1 MKIAVLTSGGH
12 APGMNAAVR
21 AVAQGAF
28 ARDWEVVQVK
38 FGYMGLMK
46 GDMEPV
52 ERGKLEGFMQL
63 GGTVLGT
70 ERSDEFQT
78 PEGQQ
83 RAVDCMEEAGIEG
96 LVVIGGGGSLAGA
109 QNLYELGVKVVGVPA
124 TLDND
129 IWGTDLS
136 VGVDTALNTA
146 VEAIDRIRDT
156 ASSRNRAHVVEVLGN
171 DCGYLALMSAIA
183 GGAQVA
189 LVPEF
194 EADPDDLLNYIRESY
209 EQGKQHFIVVAAEGA
224 QLSAEE
230 FQGYVNDAEGTYQ
243 ADLTVLGHL
252 QSGGAPSA
260 FDRILAGQLGAGAVA
275 ALEDG
280 ESGVMVALQGQQIE
294 RLPLKEVTEKQRPL
308 DSEMYELV
316 EILARPAHQDGREVD
331 RA

>member
-28 ARDWEVVQVK
+28 ARGWEVVQVE

-46 GDMEPV
+46 GDVQPV
-52 ERGKLEGFMQL
+52 QRDRLEGFMQL

-78 PEGQQ
+78 PEGQR
-83 RAVDCMEEAGIEG
+83 RAVACMEENGVEG

-109 QNLYELGVKVVGVPA
+109 QNLHELGVKVAGVPA

-156 ASSRNRAHVVEVLGN
+156 ASSRNRAHVIEVLGR
-171 DCGYLALMSAIA
+171 DCGYLALMSAIS

-194 EADPDDLLNYIRESY
+194 EANPEDLLEYIRETY
-209 EQGKQHFIVVAAEGA
+209 EQGKPHFIVVAAEGA
-224 QLSAEE
+224 KFTAAE
-230 FQGYVNDAEGTYQ
+230 FQDYVNDAEGTYQ

-252 QSGGAPSA
+252 QSGGGPSA
-260 FDRILAGQLGAGAVA
+260 FDRILAGQLGTAAVS

-280 ESGVMVALQGQQIE
+280 DTGVMVALRGQQVE
-294 RLPLKEVTEKQRPL
+294 RLPLEKVVENRRPL
-308 DSEMYELV
+308 DPEMYELV
-316 EILARPAHQDGREVD
+316 EVLARPVD
-331 RA
+331 

>member
-28 ARDWEVVQVK
+28 AREWEVVQAE
-38 FGYMGLMK
+38 FGYVGLME
-46 GDMEPV
+46 GTLEPV
-52 ERGKLEGFMQL
+52 DRNKLEGFMQL

-78 PEGQQ
+78 SEGQRQ
-83 RAVDCMEEAGIEG
+83 AVACMEESGVEG

-109 QNLYELGVKVVGVPA
+109 QNLHELGVKVAGIPA

-129 IWGTDLS
+129 IWGTDLC

-171 DCGYLALMSAIA
+171 DSGYLALMSAIA
-183 GGAQVA
+183 GGAQAA

-194 EADPDDLLNYIRESY
+194 EAKPEDLLEYIRESY

-224 QLSAEE
+224 QLTAEE
-230 FQGYVNDAEGTYQ
+230 FRGYVNEAEGAYQ

-252 QSGGAPSA
+252 QSGGSPSA
-260 FDRILAGQLGAGAVA
+260 FDRILAGQLGMAAVS

-280 ESGVMVALQGQQIE
+280 ESGVMVGLQGQQIE
-294 RLPLKEVTEKQRPL
+294 RLSLEEVVEKQRSL
-308 DSEMYELV
+308 DPDMYKLV
-316 EILARPAHQDGREVD
+316 EVLARPEG
-331 RA
+331 

>member
-28 ARDWEVVQVK
+28 ARDWEVVQAG
-38 FGYMGLMK
+38 FGYMGLME
-46 GDMEPV
+46 GALESVD
-52 ERGKLEGFMQL
+52 RGRLEGFMQL

-83 RAVDCMEEAGIEG
+83 RAADSMEKSGIEG

-109 QNLYELGVKVVGVPA
+109 RNLHGLGVKVVGVPA

-156 ASSRNRAHVVEVLGN
+156 ASSRNRAHVVEVLGS

-194 EADPDDLLNYIRESY
+194 EANPDDLLEYIRETY
-209 EQGKQHFIVVAAEGA
+209 EQGKPHFVVVAAEGA
-224 QLSAEE
+224 RLSAAE
-230 FQGYVNDAEGTYQ
+230 FQEYVNDAESTYQ

-252 QSGGAPSA
+252 QSGGSPSA
-260 FDRILAGQLGAGAVA
+260 FDRILAVQLGTAAVS

-280 ESGVMVALQGQQIE
+280 DSGVMVALQGQRVG
-294 RLPLKEVTEKQRPL
+294 RLPLEEVVEKQRPL
-308 DSEMYELV
+308 DPSMYELV
-316 EILARPAHQDGREVD
+316 EVLSRPVD
-331 RA
+331 

>member
-28 ARDWEVVQVK
+28 ARDWEVVQVE

-46 GDMEPV
+46 GDVQPV
-52 ERGKLEGFMQL
+52 QRDRLEGFMQL

-78 PEGQQ
+78 PEGQR
-83 RAVDCMEEAGIEG
+83 RAVACMEENGVEG

-109 QNLYELGVKVVGVPA
+109 QNLHELGVKVAGVPA

-156 ASSRNRAHVVEVLGN
+156 ASSRNRAHVIEVLGR
-171 DCGYLALMSAIA
+171 DCGYLALMSAIS

-194 EADPDDLLNYIRESY
+194 EANPENLLEYIRETY
-209 EQGKQHFIVVAAEGA
+209 EQGKPHFIVVAAEGA
-224 QLSAEE
+224 KFTAAE
-230 FQGYVNDAEGTYQ
+230 FQDYVNDAEGTYQ

-252 QSGGAPSA
+252 QSGGGPSA
-260 FDRILAGQLGAGAVA
+260 FDRILAGQLGTAAVS

-280 ESGVMVALQGQQIE
+280 DTGVMVALRGQQVE
-294 RLPLKEVTEKQRPL
+294 RLPLEKVVENRRPL
-308 DSEMYELV
+308 DPEMYELV
-316 EILARPAHQDGREVD
+316 EVLARPVD
-331 RA
+331 

>member
-28 ARDWEVVQVK
+28 ARGWEVLQVT
-38 FGYMGLMK
+38 FGYMGLME
-46 GDMEPV
+46 GDMQPV
-52 ERGKLEGFMQL
+52 ERDRLEGFMQL

-78 PEGQQ
+78 PEGRQ
-83 RAVDCMEEAGIEG
+83 RAVDCMEEAGVEG
-96 LVVIGGGGSLAGA
+96 LAVIGGGGSLAGA
-109 QNLYELGVKVVGVPA
+109 QNLHELGVKVVGVPA

-129 IWGTDLS
+129 IWGTDLA

-156 ASSRNRAHVVEVLGN
+156 ASARNRAHVIEVLGR

-183 GGAQVA
+183 GGAQAA

-194 EADPDDLLNYIRESY
+194 EANPDDLLDYIRETY
-209 EQGKQHFIVVAAEGA
+209 EQGKRHFVIVAAEGA
-224 QLSAEE
+224 QLSAED
-230 FQGYVNDAEGTYQ
+230 FQKHVNDAEGTYQ

-252 QSGGAPSA
+252 QSGGSPSA
-260 FDRILAGQLGAGAVA
+260 FDRILAGKLGTAAVD
-275 ALEDG
+275 ALDDG
-280 ESGVMVALQGQQIE
+280 EPGAMVGLRGERVE

-308 DSEMYELV
+308 NPEMYELV
-316 EILARPAHQDGREVD
+316 EVLARPVH
-331 RA
+331 

>member
-28 ARDWEVVQVK
+28 ARDWEVLQVE
-38 FGYMGLMK
+38 FGYMGLMN
-46 GDMEPV
+46 GEMAPV
-52 ERGKLEGFMQL
+52 DRDRLEGFMQL

-78 PEGQQ
+78 PEGQR
-83 RAVDCMEEAGIEG
+83 RAADCMEEAGVEG

-109 QNLYELGVKVVGVPA
+109 QNLHELGVKVVGVPA

-136 VGVDTALNTA
+136 VGVDTALNTG

-156 ASSRNRAHVVEVLGN
+156 ARSRNRAHVVEVLGS

-183 GGAQVA
+183 GGAQAA

-194 EADPDDLLNYIRESY
+194 ETNPNDLLEFMQKTY
-209 EQGKQHFIVVAAEGA
+209 EQGKQYFIIVAAEGA
-224 QLSAEE
+224 QLSA
-230 FQGYVNDAEGTYQ
+230 
-243 ADLTVLGHL
+243 
-252 QSGGAPSA
+252 
-260 FDRILAGQLGAGAVA
+260 
-275 ALEDG
+275 
-280 ESGVMVALQGQQIE
+280 
-294 RLPLKEVTEKQRPL
+294 KEVQE
-308 DSEMYELV
+308 YV
-316 EILARPAHQDGREVD
+316 
-331 RA
+331 

>member
-1 MKIAVLTSGGH
+1 MQEEKAKIAVLTSGGH

-28 ARDWEVVQVK
+28 VRGWEVVQAE
-38 FGYMGLMK
+38 FGYVGLME
-46 GDMEPV
+46 GVLEPV
-52 ERGKLEGFMQL
+52 DRKKLEGFMQL

-78 PEGQQ
+78 SEGQR
-83 RAVDCMEEAGIEG
+83 RAADCTEESGVEG
-96 LVVIGGGGSLAGA
+96 LVVVGGGGSLVGA
-109 QNLYELGVKVVGVPA
+109 QNLHELGVKVVGVPA

-129 IWGTDLS
+129 IWGTDLC

-156 ASSRNRAHVVEVLGN
+156 ASSRNRAHVVEVLGR

-183 GGAQVA
+183 GGAQIA

-194 EADPDDLLNYIRESY
+194 EANPDDLLEFMQETY
-209 EQGKQHFIVVAAEGA
+209 EQGKQHFIVVASEGA
-224 QLSAEE
+224 QLSAGE
-230 FQGYVNDAEGTYQ
+230 FQEYVNDAEDTYQ

-252 QSGGAPSA
+252 QSGGSPSA
-260 FDRILAGQLGAGAVA
+260 FDRILAGQLGTGAVA

-280 ESGVMVALQGQQIE
+280 ESGVMIALQGQQVE
-294 RLPLKEVTEKQRPL
+294 RLPLEEVLEEQRPL
-308 DSEMYELV
+308 DPGMYDMV
-316 EILARPAHQDGREVD
+316 KVLARPAN
-331 RA
+331 